1 MGVEKGNEKV
11 FDTMP
16 AVHINGTQVISEKTL
31 FRITFTE
38 VVTGNSEAKE
48 RCAIIISMETAKLL
62 QKTLTEHINHWEE

>member
-1 MGVEKGNEKV
+1 VEKENEKV

-16 AVHINGTQVISEKTL
+16 AVHITGTQVISEKAL

-38 VVTGNSEAKE
+38 TVTENAEAKE
-48 RCAIIISMETAKLL
+48 RCAIIISIETAKLL